1 MHQNSNPLSKHF
13 RQPKIYIGFP
23 SNGAFYK
30 EGSFVKSDNGQYPV
44 LAMTAKDEIRFKTPD
59 ALLNGQAT
67 VDVIQSC
74 IPNIKNAWEV
84 PIIDLDAI
92 LIAIRIATYGENM
105 DVTVKIPG
113 SEEERTYAVDLRLLL
128 DQINVSEYDNIVHS
142 VDFKIEIAPLT
153 YKHFTDTAIK
163 TFEEQRL
170 VRMLN
175 DDKLSDADRLAMFNQ
190 SFNRL
195 TDMNINIVSN
205 SVVSVQY
212 QDEPPVTDKNYI
224 LEFFEN
230 ADNTVFQNVLK
241 HVENE
246 RRKFAIKP
254 LEVSTTDEDRAAGAP
269 ETLQVPISFDQSS
282 FFVRGS

>member
-1 MHQNSNPLSKHF
+1 MHQTSNPLSKHF
-13 RQPKIYIGFP
+13 RQPKVYIGFP

-30 EGSFVKSDNGQYPV
+30 EGSFVKSENNQYPV

-92 LIAIRIATYGENM
+92 LIAIRIATYGEKM
-105 DVTVKIPG
+105 DVTIKVPG
-113 SEEERTYAVDLRLLL
+113 TEEERLYTVDLRLLL
-128 DQINVSEYDNIVHS
+128 DQLTENEYNNIVES
-142 VDFKIEIAPLT
+142 GDFHIEVSPLT

-175 DDKLSDADRLAMFNQ
+175 DDKLSDTDRLDLFNQ

-195 TDMNINIVSN
+195 TDMNISIVSN
-205 SVVSVQY
+205 SVVSVRFQNE
-212 QDEPPVTDKNYI
+212 DPVTDKGHI
-224 LEFFEN
+224 QEFFEN
-230 ADNTVFQNVLK
+230 ADNTVFQDVLK
-241 HVENE
+241 HVEAE
-246 RRKFAIKP
+246 RRKFTLKP
-254 LEVSTTDEDRAAGAP
+254 LEVATTAEDQAAGAP
-269 ETLQVPISFDQSS
+269 ATLQVPISFDQSN
-282 FFVRGS
+282 FFVKGS

>member
-13 RQPKIYIGFP
+13 RQPKIYISFP
-23 SNGAFYK
+23 SNGAFYND
-30 EGSFVKSDNGQYPV
+30 GSFVKNDNNQYPV

-74 IPNIKNAWEV
+74 VPNILNAWEV

-105 DVTVKIPG
+105 DINVKIPG
-113 SEEERTYAVDLRLLL
+113 TEEERLYSVDLRLLL
-128 DQINVSEYDNIVHS
+128 DQISANEYNNIVDS
-142 VDFKIEIAPLT
+142 GDFKIEVAPLT

-175 DDKLSDADRLAMFNQ
+175 DDKLSDTDRLSMFNQ

-195 TDMNINIVSN
+195 TDMNISIVSN
-205 SVVSVQY
+205 SVVSVRFT
-212 QDEPPVTDKNYI
+212 DEEAVTNKEHI
-224 LEFFEN
+224 VEFFEN
-230 ADNTVFQNVLK
+230 AENTVFQNVLK
-241 HVENE
+241 HVEAE
-246 RRKFAIKP
+246 RRKFALKP
-254 LEVSTTDEDRAAGAP
+254 LEVATTEEDRSAGAP
-269 ETLQVPISFDQSS
+269 ESLQVPISFDQSN
-282 FFVRGS
+282 FFVKGS